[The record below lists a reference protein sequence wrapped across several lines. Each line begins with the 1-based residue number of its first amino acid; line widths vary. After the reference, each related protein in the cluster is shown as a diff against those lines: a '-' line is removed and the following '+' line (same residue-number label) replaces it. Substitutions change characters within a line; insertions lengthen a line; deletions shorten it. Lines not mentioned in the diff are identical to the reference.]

1 MIDLVKIGEE
11 LKDEYLRYLDT
22 GIKLRY
28 ESARRERRQLFE
40 QPGVLLQP
48 PYVEI
53 VNKYIGTKTMK
64 QVCNDLSLDEDFA
77 NFINAG
83 LFYSESIGSLS
94 DRRLFEHQIRA
105 IEDSIKKEKHV
116 IVTTGTGS
124 GKTECFLLPT
134 FYRLTQEAKR
144 DSSSRMKA
152 MRCMIL
158 YPLNALAEDQMVRLR
173 RALDDERPDG
183 TGPKSW
189 MQQKCYGNIITFG
202 RYTGKTPKKWEKRT
216 QKIEQWSSLEKNS
229 RTFYNDFL
237 STGDENAFKNYK
249 DTRQIRFTIPNP
261 LSENSA
267 EINTRDEMKEN
278 PPDILITNYS
288 MLNVMLMRN
297 GENAIFDRTREWL
310 QSNPTNVFTLVVD
323 ELHTYRGTSG
333 TEVAYI
339 IKILLERI
347 GLTADS
353 PQLKIIASSASMENN
368 HESRSFLKEFFSV
381 SNDDK
386 FSIISDL
393 EEHEICKG
401 DLPQIDKT
409 LFENIADKCTIN
421 EVECAFEIESFIK
434 KETGKSIVQYVKD
447 MRLIDWLKF
456 VCGKAKS
463 ATIEEIAIKV
473 FGDKTK
479 ISLVEAFLVLINLSK
494 DKNGFLQPLRAHFFA
509 RNIDH
514 LWACTN
520 LACKEKGEIEDSRFF
535 GKIYGRPTKRCSCG
549 SLILEMI
556 ICRKCG
562 EVYFAAYP
570 KGNPY
575 SNEFGIELNDSS
587 ALQNLRRVIIG
598 RKPSSMQNADYKEK
612 KGWRF
617 CNIDFVE
624 GKCVISRSGDY
635 VVYTSPDECLS
646 EFPEKCLSC
655 DIEMRL
661 KGNNTFTPLYFHGS
675 GIQKVNQIFAD
686 KLMRMIKKTSD
697 NAKLVLFSDSRQSA
711 AKLSAG
717 IENDHFIDTL
727 RAALVQSFGEN
738 KSDKQYLIAYYKSE
752 DSSYW
757 KNFVPK
763 EVQER
768 VRNNPEFSVLNK
780 YRRWI
785 KDYLD
790 DELSEN
796 DKQKLEDYLFAK
808 GILLSSVYEK
818 TRRKL
823 ISNGINPA
831 GPSPSFQIRNDDTWA
846 SVVDWNSYD
855 FKKESD
861 DISPNQKEFIKELK
875 YKTQIL
881 SLEALF
887 GHGTQS
893 SVEQLA
899 LGRIVVVGMETNELV
914 NSIVRILGETNKIIN
929 NSFYININNSVPR
942 KVTNFAKVARGYSK
956 NDVLQLY
963 STLVTKEVLKKDL
976 LYGLTGNGLQFIEAR
991 EEDTAWVCHKCGTVH
1006 LHYSCGKCINCN
1018 ASLQGTEKK
1027 VGEIRQ
1033 NNYYSNRI
1041 GDISRLHCEE
1051 LTGQTDYEDSTER
1064 QSLFQGLMPSDSHIK
1079 LVEEIDLLSV
1089 TTTMEAGIDIGGL
1102 SAVMM
1107 GNVPPQRFNYQQRVG
1122 RAGRR
1127 GIPLSLSLTVCRVNS
1142 HDMTHY
1148 QEPKRMVSGILG
1160 KPYIDLKSYDIAR
1173 RIINKQVLREAFNN
1187 RQNEDN
1193 KAVHGDFGTV
1203 QEWRNNKSILEQWLC
1218 NNKNRIMAII
1228 DIILHNTPLDTLE
1241 QKTVALSEVLNLPST
1256 IDDIIFNKTEFNQS
1270 NLSERIAAAGLLP
1283 MFGFPTQV
1291 RYLYGSKQNGRIG
1304 RDVIDRNQDIALS
1317 QFAPGTETVKDK
1329 KVLKAV
1335 GFIDY
1340 EYSAGSAK
1348 ITDGLNILQGK
1359 KLYYCENCNISVIE
1373 DDTVTF
1379 VCPTCGNQLKGHDVC
1394 SPKGYCVDFNA
1405 TVKDFNGRFE
1415 WVPMTSVSS
1424 IDPKRSDIRMKS
1436 LKNSNLLFGINE
1448 LPEKGVINT
1457 INTNQGKG
1465 FNVRKTK
1472 DNGWLDLS
1480 LAEPGH
1486 VFIGEQ
1492 KNVVLMASKVT
1503 GVLELRIEKLN
1514 RDVNLD
1520 VQNSSL
1526 ERQTWVKS
1534 AFLSWGTMLR
1544 KTIACFLDI
1553 DVSEFSL
1560 SYCKARN
1567 EEGNKIEP
1575 AVYFIEQL
1583 ENGAGYTSHI
1593 GGAEEIV
1600 KECIIESMDV
1610 SNSNFVQQLLDER
1623 HSSTCDS
1630 SCYDCLRDYYNKDV
1644 HLLLDWR
1651 LGLDLSQIARDG
1663 SYVPDL
1669 KSNYWKPFI
1678 SKALSIMKEIDIV
1691 ETMIE
1696 EVETWVLG
1704 KAGAEWFLVHPLW
1717 SKEKV
1722 GSIAEKLNMYPSCAR
1737 VIKNYNL
1744 EEFYL

>member
-1 MIDLVKIGEE
+1 M
-11 LKDEYLRYLDT
+11 RYD
-22 GIKLRY
+22 
-28 ESARRERRQLFE
+28 SARRERHQLFE

-64 QVCNDLSLDEDFA
+64 QVCKELSLDEDFA
-77 NFINAG
+77 SFINSG
-83 LFYSESIGSLS
+83 LFYSETNSPSKE
-94 DRRLFEHQIRA
+94 RTLFTHQIKA
-105 IEDSIKKEKHV
+105 IEDSVKKEKHV

-134 FYRLTQEAKR
+134 LYRLIEEAKN
-144 DSSSRMKA
+144 DTSSRMNA

-173 RALDDERPDG
+173 RTLDDERPDG

-189 MQQKCYGNIITFG
+189 MKQNCHGNIITFG
-202 RYTGKTPKKWEKRT
+202 RYTGKTPKKWEKRS
-216 QKIEQWSSLEKNS
+216 QKKAQWNSLEERINS
-229 RTFYNDFL
+229 LYSNFL
-237 STGDENAFKNYK
+237 DTDNENEFKNY
-249 DTRQIRFTIPNP
+249 TGARQIRFTIPNP
-261 LSENSA
+261 LPKCSA

-297 GENAIFDRTREWL
+297 AENVFFDQTRKWL
-310 QSNPTNVFTLVVD
+310 QSNPANIFTLVVD

-353 PQLKIIASSASMENN
+353 PQIRIIASSASMENN
-368 HESRSFLKEFFSV
+368 DSSRSFLKDFFSV
-381 SNDDK
+381 TNDCA
-386 FSIISDL
+386 FSIISDPK
-393 EEHEICKG
+393 EPEIYKE
-401 DLPQIDKT
+401 DLPLIDTT
-409 LFENIADKCTIN
+409 LLENIANKCTIDEN
-421 EVECAFEIESFIK
+421 ECFSEIESIVRNA
-434 KETGKSIVQYVKD
+434 TGKDIEQYVKD
-447 MRLIDWLKF
+447 SRLIDWLKF
-456 VCGKAKS
+456 ACGKAKS
-463 ATIEEIAIKV
+463 ATIEEIATQV
-473 FGDKTK
+473 FGDKNK
-479 ISLVEAFLVLINLSK
+479 ISLVEAFLALINLAKK
-494 DKNGFLQPLRAHFFA
+494 DNNFIQPLRAHFFA

-514 LWACTN
+514 LWVCINPT
-520 LACKEKGEIEDSRFF
+520 CKEKVETEDNRFF
-535 GKIYGRPTKRCSCG
+535 GKIYGKPIKRCSCG
-549 SLILEMI
+549 SLVLEMI

-570 KGNPY
+570 KGDPY

-587 ALQNLRRVIIG
+587 ALHNLRRVIIG
-598 RKPSSMQNADYKEK
+598 RKPPSMHEADYKEK

-617 CNIDFVE
+617 CSVDFVE
-624 GKCVISRSGDY
+624 GKCTISRYGDY
-635 VVYTSPDECLS
+635 VVYTSPDGYPS
-646 EFPEKCLSC
+646 EFPEKCLNC
-655 DIEMRL
+655 EIEMKL
-661 KGNNTFTPLYFHGS
+661 KDNNSFTPLYFHGS
-675 GIQKVNQIFAD
+675 GVQKVNQIFAD
-686 KLMRMIKKTSD
+686 KLMRIIKKTSD

-727 RAALVQSFGEN
+727 RASLVQSFGEN
-738 KSDKQYLIAYYKSE
+738 KADKQYLIDYYKSGNPL
-752 DSSYW
+752 YW
-757 KNFVPK
+757 KECVPK

-768 VRNNPEFSVLNK
+768 VKNNPELGVLNH
-780 YRRWI
+780 YRGMIR
-785 KDYLD
+785 DYLD
-790 DELSEN
+790 DVISER
-796 DKQKLEDYLFAK
+796 DKQKLEDYLLAK
-808 GILLSSVYEK
+808 GISLNSVYEK
-818 TRRKL
+818 TWHKL
-823 ISNGINPA
+823 LLNGINPS
-831 GPSPSFQIRNDDTWA
+831 GPSPSFQRRNDDNWTA
-846 SVVDWNSYD
+846 VIDWSSYE
-855 FKKESD
+855 FRSESD
-861 DISPNQKEFIKELK
+861 DISTNQKDFIKDLK
-875 YKTQIL
+875 YKAQVL
-881 SLEALF
+881 SLESLF
-887 GHGTQS
+887 GHGTHS

-899 LGRIVVVGMETNELV
+899 LGRIVVVGMETNEIA
-914 NSIVRILGETNKIIN
+914 NSIVRILGETNKIIH
-929 NSFYININNSVPR
+929 NSFYTNINDSLSR
-942 KVTNFAKVARGYSK
+942 KVTNYAKIARGYSK

-963 STLVTKEVLKKDL
+963 SSLVGKGVLKNRE
-976 LYGLTGNGLQFIEAR
+976 YGLTGNGLQFIEAS
-991 EEDTAWVCHKCGTVH
+991 EGDTAWVCPKCGTVH
-1006 LHYSCGKCINCN
+1006 LHASCGKCINCN
-1018 ASLQGTEKK
+1018 ASLQGAEKK
-1027 VGEIRQ
+1027 VKTIRQ
-1033 NNYYSNRI
+1033 NNYYASKI
-1041 GDISRLHCEE
+1041 DDISRLHCEE
-1051 LTGQTDYEDSTER
+1051 LTGQTDYEDSTNR

-1127 GIPLSLSLTVCRVNS
+1127 GIPLSLAMTVCRVNS

-1148 QEPKRMVSGILG
+1148 QEPKRMVSGIFG

-1173 RIINKQVLREAFNN
+1173 RIINKQVLREVFNN
-1187 RQNEDN
+1187 KKSEDN

-1203 QEWRNNKSILEQWLC
+1203 KEWESNKPILEEWLC
-1218 NNKNRIMAII
+1218 NNKNRIGTII
-1228 DIILHNTPLDTLE
+1228 GIIFKNTPLDTPE
-1241 QKTVALSEVLNLPST
+1241 QKSIAFSEVLKLPAI
-1256 IDDIIFNKTEFNQS
+1256 IDDIIFNKPEFNQP

-1291 RYLYGSKQNGRIG
+1291 RYLYGSKQEGRTGKDI
-1304 RDVIDRNQDIALS
+1304 IDRNQEIALS

-1340 EYSAGSAK
+1340 EYSSGFARS
-1348 ITDGLNILQGK
+1348 TDGLNVLQGK
-1359 KLYYCENCNISVIE
+1359 KLYYCENCNISMV
-1373 DDTVTF
+1373 DDDSSTF
-1379 VCPTCGNQLKGHDVC
+1379 VCPACGKPLQGHDVC

-1405 TVKDFNGRFE
+1405 TIKDFNGRFE
-1415 WVPMTSVSS
+1415 WVPMSSVSS
-1424 IDPKRSDIRMKS
+1424 IDPKRSDIRMQS
-1436 LKNSNLLFGINE
+1436 LTNSNLLFGINE

-1465 FNVRKTK
+1465 FDVRNTK

-1480 LAEPGH
+1480 LAESGH
-1486 VFIGEQ
+1486 EFIGEQ

-1503 GVLELRIEKLN
+1503 GVLELRIKAFNSHL
-1514 RDVNLD
+1514 NLD

-1526 ERQTWVKS
+1526 ERQLWVKS

-1544 KTIACFLDI
+1544 KTIACFLDV

-1567 EEGNKIEP
+1567 DEGNKIEP
-1575 AVYFIEQL
+1575 TVYFIEQL

-1593 GGAEEIV
+1593 GGSEEIV
-1600 KECIIESMDV
+1600 RECILDSMDI
-1610 SNSNFVQQLLDER
+1610 SNSSFVQQLLDER
-1623 HSSTCDS
+1623 HASTCDS

-1651 LGLDLSQIARDG
+1651 LGLDLSEIARDF
-1663 SYVPDL
+1663 SFVPCL

-1678 SKALSIMKEIDIV
+1678 IKSLHIMEEIGV
-1691 ETMIE
+1691 FETMIE
-1696 EVETWVLG
+1696 ETDTWIL
-1704 KAGAEWFLVHPLW
+1704 KKEEMQWFLVHPLW
-1717 SKEKV
+1717 SKVKV
-1722 GSIAEKLNMYPSCAR
+1722 ENIAKNLNFPLSSAR
-1737 VIKNYNL
+1737 VLKNYHL